1 MNKIIFIITV
11 LTLVFCTSCKKDRT
25 CTCTYTTKGAT
36 LKETITYHNISNKNA
51 QENCKNQPITIITD
65 NDSETLSMSC
75 YLD

>member
-36 LKETITYHNISNKNA
+36 LKETITYHNITNKDA
-51 QENCKNQPITIITD
+51 QEDCKDQPITIITD
-65 NDSETLSMSC
+65 NNSETLSMSC
-75 YLD
+75 NLD